1 MRKEENFSKEYFK
14 TVVRCIENLYFDG
27 CNIYIKYYTLDA
39 VCFASFTR
47 VQVHIF
53 CCREAITVQEVVTR
67 PKILNQTILSKRVH
81 VT

>member
-39 VCFASFTR
+39 VCSRRFLPFIYSDLQSLFE
-47 VQVHIF
+47 H
-53 CCREAITVQEVVTR
+53 
-67 PKILNQTILSKRVH
+67 
-81 VT
+81 